1 MASDHPCDPLR
12 EAVGFLRSEIQ
23 RLQDSIPGL
32 EEAGINTDPVRFEI
46 RQLERQLWAE
56 NQAYLK
62 CLAQQ
67 QAPPPRSNLAIAG
80 VERTQAIYH
89 LSFYDI
95 RAMNENAAVSLETP
109 GDEYAG
115 MTTVAS
121 K

>member
-1 MASDHPCDPLR
+1 MNNHSLR
-12 EAVGFLRSEIQ
+12 FPVIALAAGVALSMMFVPPARAADCANPQGTGDERACAKAAESATELR
-23 RLQDSIPGL
+23 
-32 EEAGINTDPVRFEI
+32 RF
-46 RQLERQLWAE
+46 
-56 NQAYLK
+56 
-62 CLAQQ
+62 
-67 QAPPPRSNLAIAG
+67 